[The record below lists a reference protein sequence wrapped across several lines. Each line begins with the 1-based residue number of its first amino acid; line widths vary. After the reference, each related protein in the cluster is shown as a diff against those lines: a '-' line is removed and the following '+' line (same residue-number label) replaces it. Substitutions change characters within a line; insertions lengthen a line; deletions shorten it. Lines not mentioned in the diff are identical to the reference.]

1 MKSKEKSIYQKG
13 IERIL
18 CALKYDTSC
27 EVPAEI
33 TVPLPTGKK
42 LRLYVISKNLIMR
55 DDVINTLAEW
65 RDKANIWFP
74 SQFPVTIEGTKKW
87 ACEQLLD
94 KPDRILFFVEI
105 EGGNDGPFAHVG
117 LYRFNYEDRTCEIDN
132 IIRGK
137 NTLASKGGVTTAL
150 QAMIDW
156 AFTNLGLTALYLQV
170 FSDNKRAIALYKRL
184 GFGEDNRVPLIKKV
198 DSKVISWIEPKPGKN
213 IEQITRYFVR
223 MKLSSSSG

>member
-1 MKSKEKSIYQKG
+1 MKSYQKKV
-13 IERIL
+13 ERIL
-18 CALKYDTSC
+18 YALKHDAHC
-27 EVPAEI
+27 DIPAEL
-33 TVPLPTGKK
+33 TVPLHNGKK
-42 LRLYVISKNLIMR
+42 LRLYVVTKNLIER
-55 DDVINTLAEW
+55 DDVISTLAEW

-87 ACEQLLD
+87 AREQLLN
-94 KPDRILFFVEI
+94 KSDRILFFVEI
-105 EGGNDGPFAHVG
+105 AGGNDGPFAHVG
-117 LYRFNYEDRTCEIDN
+117 LYRFDYENRTCEIDN

-137 NTLASKGGVTTAL
+137 NIQATKGGVTIAL

-156 AFTNLGLTALYLQV
+156 AFTNLGFTALYLQV